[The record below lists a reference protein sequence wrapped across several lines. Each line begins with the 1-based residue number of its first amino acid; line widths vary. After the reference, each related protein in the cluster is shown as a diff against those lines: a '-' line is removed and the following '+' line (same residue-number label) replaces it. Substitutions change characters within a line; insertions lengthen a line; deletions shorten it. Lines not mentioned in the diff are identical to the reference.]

1 MSASLE
7 VEVLTWPDGSLV
19 DVESIRANTD
29 AAQAVAETNPE
40 DRTIRTPD
48 WALAELARVSYHA
61 ARMVVVIA
69 RAEELKRSA
78 ATRLARAKAN
88 ARLDVRT
95 LPPAVQTARIVL
107 TVTAEQDDYD
117 VTVTAFEYARRI
129 GNLLS
134 DYTGRVQSMAK
145 LVAITYQQGGA

>member
-29 AAQAVAETNPE
+29 AAQRIAETDPE

-48 WALAELARVSYHA
+48 WALGELARVSHHA

-69 RAEELKRSA
+69 HAEELKRAA

-88 ARLDVRT
+88 ARLEFKG
-95 LPPAVQTARIVL
+95 LPAAQQTARIVL
-107 TVTAEQDDYD
+107 AVVTEQDDYD

-145 LVAITYQQGGA
+145 LVAVTYQQGGA